1 MASDAQI
8 DRIALSGLQSRYGI
22 GRTAVYTRIQALQ
35 IEPLRKGNKAFVTSE
50 QLKLLDELHGL
61 LELGNSMS
69 EALGKMGRQ
78 TTQEFD
84 TEQRS
89 TKSPLSSKLFTEQYS
104 EHSLAKGEESSALVT
119 SLVTLMQEVTRT
131 QEQMLAQQCQMA
143 DIYRSTSDPLAPQR
157 ALEEAYQHGW
167 QLSTSQ
173 LAQILGLS
181 PKNLGRYQSFERFG
195 FTFIKGGRQGQ
206 QATWMV
212 TKENGGTEKEAP

>member
-1 MASDAQI
+1 MASDSQI

-50 QLKLLDELHGL
+50 QLKLLDELHEY
-61 LELGNSMS
+61 LELGNSIS
-69 EALGKMGRQ
+69 EALEKMGRQ
-78 TTQEFD
+78 TTQELD
-84 TEQRS
+84 TEKIN
-89 TKSPLSSKLFTEQYS
+89 TKSPLSSKLYSQQYS
-104 EHSLAKGEESSALVT
+104 EQFLAKGESSALAT
-119 SLVTLMQEVTRT
+119 SLAALIQKVTQT

-143 DIYRSTSDPLAPQR
+143 ELFRSTADPLAPQR

-181 PKNLGRYQSFERFG
+181 PKNLGRYQAFEQFG
-195 FTFIKGGRQGQ
+195 FTFIKCERQSQ
-206 QATWMV
+206 QTTWTV
-212 TKENGGTEKEAP
+212 TKKDCGTEKETP

>member
-1 MASDAQI
+1 MASFAQI

-35 IEPLRKGNKAFVTSE
+35 IDPLRKGNKAFVTSE

-69 EALGKMGRQ
+69 EALEKMGRQ

-104 EHSLAKGEESSALVT
+104 ERSLAN
-119 SLVTLMQEVTRT
+119 EV
-131 QEQMLAQQCQMA
+131 
-143 DIYRSTSDPLAPQR
+143 
-157 ALEEAYQHGW
+157 
-167 QLSTSQ
+167 
-173 LAQILGLS
+173 
-181 PKNLGRYQSFERFG
+181 
-195 FTFIKGGRQGQ
+195 
-206 QATWMV
+206 
-212 TKENGGTEKEAP
+212 

>member
-35 IEPLRKGNKAFVTSE
+35 IEPIRKGNKAFVTSE
-50 QLKLLDELHGL
+50 QLKLLDELHEYL
-61 LELGNSMS
+61 KLGNSMS
-69 EALGKMGRQ
+69 EALEKMGRQ

-84 TEQRS
+84 TEKIN
-89 TKSPLSSKLFTEQYS
+89 TKSPLSSEQYS
-104 EHSLAKGEESSALVT
+104 EQSLAKGESSAIAA
-119 SLVTLMQEVTRT
+119 SLAALIQEVTRT
-131 QEQMLAQQCQMA
+131 QEQMLAQQRQIA
-143 DIYRSTSDPLAPQR
+143 ELYRSTADPLAPQR

-181 PKNLGRYQSFERFG
+181 PKNLGRYQAFEQFG
-195 FTFIKGGRQGQ
+195 FTFTRCGRQSQ
-206 QATWMV
+206 QTTWTV
-212 TKENGGTEKEAP
+212 TKKDCGTEKETP

>member
-1 MASDAQI
+1 MDYSNWGTQCPKRWERWVA
-8 DRIALSGLQSRYGI
+8 
-22 GRTAVYTRIQALQ
+22 
-35 IEPLRKGNKAFVTSE
+35 
-50 QLKLLDELHGL
+50 KLP
-61 LELGNSMS
+61 
-69 EALGKMGRQ
+69 K
-78 TTQEFD
+78 EFD

-89 TKSPLSSKLFTEQYS
+89 TKFPLSSKLFTEQYS
-104 EHSLAKGEESSALVT
+104 EQSLAKGEESSALVT
-119 SLVTLMQEVTRT
+119 SLVALMQEVTRT
-131 QEQMLAQQCQMA
+131 QEQMLAQRRQMA

-195 FTFIKGGRQGQ
+195 FTFTKGGRQGQ

-212 TKENGGTEKEAP
+212 TKENDGTEKEAP

>member
-35 IEPLRKGNKAFVTSE
+35 IEPLRKGNKGFVTSE
-50 QLKLLDELHGL
+50 QLQLLDELHEL
-61 LELGNSMS
+61 LELGHSIS
-69 EALGKMGRQ
+69 EALEKMGRQ

-84 TEQRS
+84 PEQSS

-104 EHSLAKGEESSALVT
+104 EQRLVKGEESSALVVT
-119 SLVTLMQEVTRT
+119 LVALMQEVTRT
-131 QEQMLAQQCQMA
+131 QEQILAQQRQMT
-143 DIYRSTSDPLAPQR
+143 DFYQSTSDPLAPQR

-195 FTFIKGGRQGQ
+195 FAFTKCGRQGQ
-206 QATWMV
+206 QVTWRI
-212 TKENGGTEKEAP
+212 TKDDGDTEQEAR

>member
-1 MASDAQI
+1 MASDTQI

-50 QLKLLDELHGL
+50 QLKLLDELHEYL
-61 LELGNSMS
+61 KLGNSMS
-69 EALGKMGRQ
+69 EALEKMGCQ

-84 TEQRS
+84 TEKIN
-89 TKSPLSSKLFTEQYS
+89 TKSPLSSKLFSEQSS
-104 EHSLAKGEESSALVT
+104 EHNLAKGESSALAA
-119 SLVTLMQEVTRT
+119 SLAALMQEVTRT
-131 QEQMLAQQCQMA
+131 QEQMLAQQRQMA
-143 DIYRSTSDPLAPQR
+143 DLHRSTTDPLAPQR

-181 PKNLGRYQSFERFG
+181 PKNLERYQAFEQFG
-195 FTFIKGGRQGQ
+195 FTFIKCSRQSQ
-206 QATWMV
+206 QTTWTV
-212 TKENGGTEKEAP
+212 TKKDCGAEKETS